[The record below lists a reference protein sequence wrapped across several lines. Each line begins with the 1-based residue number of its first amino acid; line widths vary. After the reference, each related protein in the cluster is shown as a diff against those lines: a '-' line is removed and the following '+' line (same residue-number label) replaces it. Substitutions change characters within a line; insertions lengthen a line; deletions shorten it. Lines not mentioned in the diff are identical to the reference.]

1 MSVQQE
7 HATSETATLTTT
19 ESGGVYQSL
28 FDKINLTPVSSIQEI
43 DLWQNS
49 ETLADASPDERVTAA
64 IHVLLSCLAKSGE
77 NVVKLDKSLLD
88 FHIDDLD
95 QKISKQLDAVMH
107 HPEFQK
113 VESLWRGTWF
123 VVQRTDFRKNVRIEL
138 LDISKEHLRQ
148 DFDDSPEIIQSGLY
162 RHTYTGSLPVLNISP
177 RHRMKPV
184 TKYGWSRVWRCWPAV
199 ARTPFTRTRQC
210 RKSWRRYY
218 ASGTRCAVRTSCL
231 TSKANTRPVN
241 R

>member
-43 DLWQNS
+43 DSWQNS

-77 NVVKLDKSLLD
+77 DVVKLDKSLLD

-138 LDISKEHLRQ
+138 LDVSKEHLRQ
-148 DFDDSPEIIQSGLY
+148 DFDDS
-162 RHTYTGSLPVLNISP
+162 
-177 RHRMKPV
+177 
-184 TKYGWSRVWRCWPAV
+184 
-199 ARTPFTRTRQC
+199 
-210 RKSWRRYY
+210 RKSFKVVYIAIHTFRSTIRR
-218 ASGTRCAVRTSCL
+218 V
-231 TSKANTRPVN
+231 ANL
-241 R
+241 